1 MQSKKKTRGGTRQGS
16 GAKRKVI
23 IKNKNI
29 MKTIK
34 RIIKTQ
40 LVNLNIKPVRV
51 VILPTGI
58 VCEHFKNRNIK
69 VI

>member
-1 MQSKKKTRGGTRQGS
+1 
-16 GAKRKVI
+16 
-23 IKNKNI
+23 

-40 LVNLNIKPVRV
+40 LVNLNIKPVKV

-58 VCEHFKNRNIK
+58 ICEHFKNGKVK
-69 VI
+69 VILEQVNYTTRTEKGMILEMFVKIMT

>member
-1 MQSKKKTRGGTRQGS
+1 
-16 GAKRKVI
+16 
-23 IKNKNI
+23 

-34 RIIKTQ
+34 KIIETQ
-40 LVNLNIKPVRV
+40 LVNLNIKPVKV

-58 VCEHFKNRNIK
+58 VCEHFKNGNIN

>member
-1 MQSKKKTRGGTRQGS
+1 
-16 GAKRKVI
+16 
-23 IKNKNI
+23 

-34 RIIKTQ
+34 KIIETQ
-40 LVNLNIKPVRV
+40 LVNLNIKPVKV

-58 VCEHFKNRNIK
+58 SSVCEHFKNGNIK

>member
-1 MQSKKKTRGGTRQGS
+1 
-16 GAKRKVI
+16 
-23 IKNKNI
+23 

-40 LVNLNIKPVRV
+40 LVNLNIKPVKV
-51 VILPTGI
+51 VILPTGL
-58 VCEHFKNRNIK
+58 VCEHFKNGKIN